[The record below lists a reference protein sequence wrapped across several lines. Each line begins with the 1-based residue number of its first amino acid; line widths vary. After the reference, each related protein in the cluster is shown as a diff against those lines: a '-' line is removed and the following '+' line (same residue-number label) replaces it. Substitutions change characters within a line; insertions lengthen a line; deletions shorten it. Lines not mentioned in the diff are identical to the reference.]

1 MSSRP
6 SRWPFALGALALVV
20 VALVAGIWLG
30 GHSNVLPGW
39 LAGVAGNKQTALV
52 NETLDLIQDDYYRKI
67 NRSALV
73 NRGLQGAVKSLD
85 DRFSNYF
92 DPASYRRFQ
101 QQTDPRF
108 SGVGLNVRQDPKG
121 LEVIETFRGSPA
133 QQAGIKPLDLIT
145 AVDGRSLAGKP
156 SDYAT
161 ALIKGRPGTS
171 VRLTVSSDGRA
182 RTLRVK
188 RARITVPVVT
198 SRMIS
203 FRGRRIGY
211 VELAS
216 FTEGSG
222 DQVRQAVAR
231 LLRRG
236 AKGIVLDLRGNG
248 GGLLEESVAVA
259 SVFIPEGT
267 VVSTRGRARPRRVY
281 NATGGAIPA
290 RIPVVVLVDRGTA
303 SASEIVSGALQDRH
317 RAKVVGT
324 RTFGKGVFQEI
335 KPLSNG
341 GALDIT
347 VGQYFLPS
355 GRNLGGPGVKEGAGI
370 RPNVPVPSD
379 NPRSRA
385 DEALD
390 AGLATLAG
398 ELSAGQR

>member
-6 SRWPFALGALALVV
+6 SRWPFALGALALVL

-67 NRSALV
+67 NRSALI

-133 QQAGIKPLDLIT
+133 QRAGIKPLDLIT

>member
-6 SRWPFALGALALVV
+6 SRWPFALGALALVL

-67 NRSALV
+67 NRSALI

-133 QQAGIKPLDLIT
+133 QRAGIKPLDLIT

-390 AGLATLAG
+390 AGLATLAR
-398 ELSAGQR
+398 ELPAGQR

>member
-6 SRWPFALGALALVV
+6 SRWPFALGALALVL

-67 NRSALV
+67 NRSALI

-133 QQAGIKPLDLIT
+133 QRAGIKPLDLIT

-370 RPNVPVPSD
+370 HPNVPVPGES
-379 NPRSRA
+379 PRTRA

-390 AGLATLAG
+390 AGLATLAR
-398 ELSAGQR
+398 ELPARQR